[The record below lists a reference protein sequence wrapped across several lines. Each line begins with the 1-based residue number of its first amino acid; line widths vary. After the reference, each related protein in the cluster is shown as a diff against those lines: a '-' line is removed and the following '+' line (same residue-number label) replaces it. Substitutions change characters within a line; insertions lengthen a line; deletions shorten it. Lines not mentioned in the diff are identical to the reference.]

1 MRGARFSDPHRCPAP
16 HPAAP
21 FAATPLPS
29 HLVGLPAWLYGRL
42 PTGRRNAMPRA
53 TILKALNEARLQK
66 KQISDAQMRVALEE
80 LREAGVLIWS
90 GQRGW
95 ALVEQ
100 GNREEAAEARAF
112 LQARVDDL
120 EHKLQIM
127 DDAIAIAFPPE
138 PEPGKD
144 LGPLFRKKEDR

>member
-1 MRGARFSDPHRCPAP
+1 VVLLP
-16 HPAAP
+16 
-21 FAATPLPS
+21 ATPLPS
-29 HLVGLPAWLYGRL
+29 QIVGLPAWLYGRL
-42 PTGRRNAMPRA
+42 PIGKRNALPREKV
-53 TILKALNEARLQK
+53 LQALNAARLQEK
-66 KQISDAQMRVALEE
+66 PITDTAMRVALEE

-95 ALVEQ
+95 ALVEK

-127 DDAIAIAFPPE
+127 DDAIAITFPPE
-138 PEPGKD
+138 PEPGRD
-144 LGPLFRKKEDR
+144 LGPLFRKEE